1 MSITQMARAKVNLTL
16 KVVGRR
22 QDGYHEIES
31 LVTFAEV
38 GDRLSWRPG
47 EPAQVLARGPFAA
60 DIDAPNIL
68 EVAIGMLQQCAA
80 NLRLGA
86 IELEKNLPVAAGL
99 GGGSSDAGA
108 LLRLARHTNVERAQ
122 EPFWHAVAR
131 RLGADVPVCFNDR
144 PALIRGIGDA
154 LQPLPTAGSRLPPL
168 PAVLA
173 NPRVPLPTA
182 RVFEAVRAGPAAAMP
197 AAPLP
202 LAMFPTP
209 QALFDHMGATG
220 NDLEPPAMRLAPVI
234 AQVKAALLEQ
244 PGCRVAQMSGSG
256 PTCFG
261 LFTGADRAAAA
272 AAALRKFRPHW
283 WVVATELEGVTG
295 ATAASPSPVR

>member
-1 MSITQMARAKVNLTL
+1 MGITQMARAKVNLTL
-16 KVVGRR
+16 KVLGRR

-31 LVTFAEV
+31 LVTFAAV

-68 EVAIGMLQQCAA
+68 EVALGMLQQCAA

-108 LLRLARHTNVERAQ
+108 LLRLARRANLERAQ
-122 EPFWHAVAR
+122 EPFWQAVAR
-131 RLGADVPVCFNDR
+131 RLGADVPVCFSDR

-154 LQPLPTAGSRLPPL
+154 LQPLPAGGPHLSPL

-173 NPRVPLPTA
+173 NPRVPLTTA
-182 RVFEAVRAGPAAAMP
+182 RVFEALRAGPAAATP
-197 AAPLP
+197 APASP
-202 LAMFPTP
+202 LAALPTP
-209 QALFDHMGATG
+209 QALFDHMGAAG
-220 NDLEPPAMRLAPVI
+220 NDLEDPAMRLEPVI

-244 PGCRVAQMSGSG
+244 PGCRIAQMSGSG

-261 LFTGADRAAAA
+261 LFTAADRAAAA
-272 AAALRKFRPHW
+272 AAALRKSRPDW
-283 WVVATELEGVTG
+283 WVVATELEGVT
-295 ATAASPSPVR
+295 AASPAPVP